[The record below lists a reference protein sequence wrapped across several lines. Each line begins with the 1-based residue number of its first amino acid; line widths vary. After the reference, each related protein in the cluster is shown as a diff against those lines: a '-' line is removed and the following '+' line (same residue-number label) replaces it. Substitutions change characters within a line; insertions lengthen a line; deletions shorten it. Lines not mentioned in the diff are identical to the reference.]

1 MEEPRAIRVLIADD
15 FPVVREGL
23 VTIVNS
29 QEDMSVV
36 AEASDGEAA
45 IQQFQR
51 HHPDVVLMDM
61 RMPRMDGLS
70 ALAAIR
76 KIDPGAKVILL
87 SAFAG
92 DDLVYR
98 GIRAGAKSYLLK
110 NGPRQDLLGTI
121 RSTHNND
128 AGLPAAIAAKLVDR
142 LARSELSPREM
153 EVLRLMAEGKSNKEI
168 GTALFITE
176 GTVKAHVSKLL
187 RKLSVT
193 GRTEAVNMALQHG
206 MVTLGEATRI

>member
-29 QEDMSVV
+29 QADMSVV

-76 KIDPGAKVILL
+76 KIDSQAKVILL

-206 MVTLGEATRI
+206 IVALGEATRI

>member
-29 QEDMSVV
+29 QADMSVV

-76 KIDPGAKVILL
+76 KIDSGAKVILL

-206 MVTLGEATRI
+206 IVALGEATRI

>member
-29 QEDMSVV
+29 QQDMSVV

-76 KIDPGAKVILL
+76 KIDSQAKVILL

-206 MVTLGEATRI
+206 IVALGEATRI

>member
-29 QEDMSVV
+29 QADMSVV

-76 KIDPGAKVILL
+76 KIDSQAKVILL

-206 MVTLGEATRI
+206 IVTLGEATRI

>member
-206 MVTLGEATRI
+206 IVALGEATRI